1 VRLSWTHP
9 RRWRELRRIELR
21 LVHAGDVVARI
32 AVDPRRREVRDDR
45 AAARVARDGTRL
57 VRRGRRVSAR
67 LALRL
72 DGEVAGARL
81 RVEVA
86 AADVRGRRQVERA
99 AGAIRVLP

>member
-21 LVHAGDVVARI
+21 LVAAGETVGRVALEPGSLR
-32 AVDPRRREVRDDR
+32 VRDDR

-57 VRRGRRVSAR
+57 VRRGPRVSAR

-72 DGEVAGARL
+72 EEALAGARL
-81 RVEVA
+81 RLQVA
-86 AADVRGRRQVERA
+86 AVDARGRRQVERA
-99 AGAIRVLP
+99 AGTIRVLS